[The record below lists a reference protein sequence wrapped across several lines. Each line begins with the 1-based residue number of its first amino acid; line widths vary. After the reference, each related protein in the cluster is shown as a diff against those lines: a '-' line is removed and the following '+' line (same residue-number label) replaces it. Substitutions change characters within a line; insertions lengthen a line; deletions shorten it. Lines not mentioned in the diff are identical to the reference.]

1 MFPIGDI
8 GMQDFGTAA
17 SESPERGAGHLDG
30 LDVDDTD
37 AFESVVAAGE
47 ASTTQRLSPRERQVM
62 TLIMDGKTRKQVAFD
77 LGIAD
82 STVRVL
88 YARAMQKLSNRAR
101 PVRRR
106 DVR

>member
-1 MFPIGDI
+1 MHDSC
-8 GMQDFGTAA
+8 TAA
-17 SESPERGAGHLDG
+17 SDSPERVAGDLDG
-30 LDVDDTD
+30 LDAEDGD
-37 AFESVVAAGE
+37 AFKSEGE
-47 ASTTQRLSPRERQVM
+47 AATQRLSARERQVM
-62 TLIMDGKTRKQVAFD
+62 TLIIDGKTRKQVAFD

-88 YARAMQKLSNRAR
+88 YARAMQKLSSRAR